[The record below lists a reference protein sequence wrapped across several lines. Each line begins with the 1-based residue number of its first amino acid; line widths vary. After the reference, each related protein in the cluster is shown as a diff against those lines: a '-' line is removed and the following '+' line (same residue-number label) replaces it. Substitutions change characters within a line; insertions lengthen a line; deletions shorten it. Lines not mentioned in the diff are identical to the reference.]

1 MRILFSFIVIPFL
14 AVSLFAGAGEAS
26 DRKESFDKAINVMK
40 DRIFTQSSTQ
50 TGKNGIKITCTLVPS
65 QSVAAVAWEIENP
78 NNKSL
83 TIKSEDIRLY
93 SGNKKFKKISPD
105 QAIEVFFNWGD
116 DSDASNTRQELRKDL
131 RGSPGQESKEDL
143 MREAAFIFGESSEIV
158 IDGITYF
165 NLRLRVL
172 SGVTAE
178 IEVDNEIFRFPFE
191 GGKSPQ

>member
-1 MRILFSFIVIPFL
+1 MRILFSFIAIPFL
-14 AVSLFAGAGEAS
+14 VVSLFAGVGEAS
-26 DRKESFDKAINVMK
+26 NNKESFDKAINVMK
-40 DRIFTQSSTQ
+40 DRIFTQRSTQ
-50 TGKNGIKITCTLVPS
+50 TGKDGIKITCTLVPS

-78 NNKSL
+78 NNKPL
-83 TIKSEDIRLY
+83 TIKSDDIRLY
-93 SGNKKFKKISPD
+93 NGSRKFKKISPD

-116 DSDASNTRQELRKDL
+116 DSNASNDRQQLREDL

-178 IEVDNEIFRFPFE
+178 IEVNNEIFKFSFE